1 VTVTNWENKK
11 GKLHLQAAS
20 EQALLSFQKALL
32 TARRSRC
39 HPKKSG
45 GAKGKKRAVI
55 RNGGKR

>member
-20 EQALLSFQKALL
+20 EQALFSFQKALL

-39 HPKKSG
+39 HPKK
-45 GAKGKKRAVI
+45 AEEQKGKS
-55 RNGGKR
+55 GQ